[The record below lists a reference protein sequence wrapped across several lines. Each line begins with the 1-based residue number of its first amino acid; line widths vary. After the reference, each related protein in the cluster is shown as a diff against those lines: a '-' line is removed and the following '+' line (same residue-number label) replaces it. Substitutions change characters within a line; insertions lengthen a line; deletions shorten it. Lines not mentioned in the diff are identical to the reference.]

1 MSGRRLYKDYLLK
14 FRILDPIYRAKY
26 GYRKAQREFSRD
38 AIYNFF
44 VRPDSNNF
52 VLRPDDQRSRLF
64 VLYLL
69 NRYMNN
75 KNNELDREINRL
87 KQIVESGEN
96 YVEYRKKLDE
106 LRYDYF
112 KHGNYIGREPKIYK
126 EYQKDLKY

>member
-1 MSGRRLYKDYLLK
+1 MATGRQLYKDYLLK

-26 GYRKAQREFSRD
+26 GYRQAQRDFSKD
-38 AIYNFF
+38 AIYNFI

-52 VLRPDDQRSRLF
+52 VLRPDDQKSRLF

-69 NRYMNN
+69 NRYMNQ

-87 KQIVESGEN
+87 KEIVKSGKN

-106 LRYDYF
+106 LRYDYA
-112 KHGNYIGREPKIYK
+112 KLGHYVGREPKIYK
-126 EYQKDLKY
+126 EY